1 MSTVDMRRTSE
12 YDVRIDRRTKW
23 GNPFQM
29 RHEDERS
36 KVIELYREWLW
47 REIKQGRI
55 DLKELAA
62 LDGKTLGCW
71 CAPKPCHGDVLAK
84 AASWARAHLDVWGG
98 KV

>member
-12 YDVRIDRRTKW
+12 FDVRIDRRTKW
-23 GNPFQM
+23 GNPFRM

-36 KVIELYREWLW
+36 RVIELYRQWLW
-47 REIKQGRI
+47 REINMERI

-62 LDGKTLGCW
+62 LEGKTLGCW

-84 AASWARAHLDVWGG
+84 AATWARAHLDAWGEE
-98 KV
+98 V